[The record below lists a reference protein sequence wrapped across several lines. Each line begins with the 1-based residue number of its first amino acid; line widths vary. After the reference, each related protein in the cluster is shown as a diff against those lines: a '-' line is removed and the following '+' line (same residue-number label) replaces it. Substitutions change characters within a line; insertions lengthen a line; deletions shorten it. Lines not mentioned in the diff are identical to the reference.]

1 MGNELKDM
9 SLEELWELFPVIL
22 SPYNPQWKEWAM
34 EEMEMLSGKLAS
46 FHPVINHIGSTAI
59 PGIHAKPI
67 VDLLVEVSPTL
78 RRGSIKS
85 ILEQECGYIC
95 MAESPGRMSFNKGY
109 TVNGFA
115 ERVFHLH
122 IHPSGE
128 NDEIYFRDYLI
139 GNPCAAKEYEALKLS
154 LLPEYRNNRDGYT
167 ESKSGFVSR
176 VTSRAKEYAAIFRE
190 LSVAEVRDDVCRL
203 MPLLLMGDE
212 SEEMIGKYLYSG
224 IVFAGSIGRDEVAV
238 CVATV
243 EPDDWIEIRNLAV
256 CPEMRCRGVG
266 RAMLSKVESSFPGKK
281 FRLGT
286 GETPSTLRF
295 YQSCGYSISG
305 IIPDFFTLNYDHP
318 IVEEEVVL
326 KDMIYL
332 SKPYSG
338 SFSTLR

>member
-1 MGNELKDM
+1 MGKGLKDM
-9 SLEELWELFPVIL
+9 TLEELWELFPVVL

-34 EEMEMLSGKLAS
+34 DEIEMLSEKLAS

-59 PGIHAKPI
+59 PGIYAKPI
-67 VDLLVEVSPTL
+67 VDLLVEVSPKLSWDTV
-78 RRGSIKS
+78 KS
-85 ILEQECGYIC
+85 VLEKECGYIC
-95 MAESPGRMSFNKGY
+95 MAESPCRMSFNKGY

-115 ERVFHLH
+115 EKTYHLH

-139 GNPCAAKEYEALKLS
+139 GNPRVAKEYEALKLS

-212 SEEMIGKYLYSG
+212 SEEMIGRYLSAG
-224 IVFAGSIGRDEVAV
+224 IVFAGSIGCEEVAV

-243 EPDDWIEIRNLAV
+243 EDDDWIEIRNLAV
-256 CPEMRCRGVG
+256 LPEMRCRGVG
-266 RAMLSKVESSFPGKK
+266 RAMLSKVESSFSGKN

-295 YQSCGYSISG
+295 YQSCGYSMSG
-305 IIPDFFTLNYDHP
+305 MIPDFFTLNYDHP
-318 IVEEEVVL
+318 IIEEGVLL

-332 SKPYSG
+332 SKTCSG
-338 SFSTLR
+338 AFSNLR